1 MHRGYTS
8 FETCWGSSYGVRVM
22 WANVPFGATFPTNW
36 LVEAGLRRGV
46 IYRRA
51 KLRNS
56 LERNARELARNGFGC
71 RGGAVGLLR
80 YGDDCG
86 AALFWKGPPTYA
98 ADLRSAG
105 QFVETS
111 QRRGFCFV

>member
-1 MHRGYTS
+1 MHRGYMS
-8 FETCWGSSYGVRVM
+8 FETCWDSSYGARVM
-22 WANVPFGATFPTNW
+22 WVNAPSGATFPTNW
-36 LVEAGLRRGV
+36 WVEAGLRCGL

-51 KLRNS
+51 KVRNS
-56 LERNARELARNGFGC
+56 LERNARELARNGPGC

-80 YGDDCG
+80 YGDDCR
-86 AALFWKGPPTYA
+86 AALLWEGPPTYA

-105 QFVETS
+105 QLVETS